1 MDNKTDDKMDKLESD
16 ITEIKIHL
24 AHIDEKIENINK
36 IREESNES
44 SHWWIYILII
54 LGSNIGSLL
63 LGIFK

>member
-36 IREESNES
+36 IREESKET

-63 LGIFK
+63 LAVFK